1 MALKETVCNRAGHS
15 GRQRLY
21 VVCMKL
27 LSLPGPTPIKI
38 ELSESQKQ
46 QLENIVNSRTNQQG
60 LAVRA
65 KIILMA
71 NQGKSNAQITY
82 ELGLHADT
90 VRLWRSRW
98 AESQSKLSEVES
110 EAFSSGKLP
119 DRRAYKQFVLLI
131 KEILGDK
138 YRSGSPLKFE
148 AEQFVAIIALSCQS
162 PKDCGREVTHW
173 TDRELA
179 DEAVKRGIVDE
190 ISVSTVGRLL
200 KGAEIK
206 PHLSNYW
213 EHNERDKDP
222 QAFDSKI
229 KEVGALYKA
238 APDLYKQGII
248 VVSTDEKT
256 GIQAIEPKHETKPCK
271 PGHIEKREFEYIRHG
286 TQVLTANFEVATGQ
300 VICPTIEDTRIE
312 EEFVAHINRTVVD
325 MHKGRT
331 WIFVVDQLNTH
342 KSEGLVRLVAEAC
355 GVEEDLGVKG
365 KSGILKSMETRKA
378 FLEDNSHRVRF
389 VYLPKHTSWM
399 NQVEIWFSILSK
411 RLLKRGSFKS
421 TAELRERILRF
432 IKYFNETLAK
442 PFRWTY
448 SGKPLQ
454 V

>member
-1 MALKETVCNRAGHS
+1 
-15 GRQRLY
+15 
-21 VVCMKL
+21 MKL
-27 LSLPGPTPIKI
+27 LSVPGPKPIKI
-38 ELSESQKQ
+38 ELSESGKQ
-46 QLENIVNSRTNQQG
+46 HLEDIVNSRTSQQG
-60 LAVRA
+60 IAVRA

-71 NQGKSNAQITY
+71 NQGKSNAHIAH

-90 VRLWRSRW
+90 VRLWRRRW
-98 AESQSKLSEVES
+98 AENQNKLSEVES
-110 EAFSSGKLP
+110 EAFSSEKLP
-119 DRRAYKQFVLLI
+119 DRRAYKQFDLLI
-131 KEILGDK
+131 NEILSDK

-148 AEQFVAIIALSCQS
+148 AEQFAAIIALSCQS
-162 PKDCGREVTHW
+162 PVDCGREVTHW
-173 TDRELA
+173 TGRELA
-179 DEAVKRGIVDE
+179 DEVVKRGIVEE
-190 ISVSTVGRLL
+190 ISASTIGRLL
-200 KGAEIK
+200 QEAAIK

-222 QAFDSKI
+222 QAFDSKV
-229 KEVGALYKA
+229 KEVGDLYKA
-238 APDLYKQGII
+238 APDLYNQGII

-256 GIQAIEPKHETKPCK
+256 GIQAIEPKYETKPCK
-271 PGHIEKREFEYIRHG
+271 PGQIEKREFEYIRHG

-312 EEFVAHINRTVVD
+312 EEFVAHISQTIAIC
-325 MHKGRT
+325 KEKT

-342 KSEGLVRLVAEAC
+342 KSEGLVRLVAKAC

-365 KSGILKSMETRKA
+365 KSGILKSMKTRKA

-421 TAELRERILRF
+421 TTELRERILRF

-454 V
+454 A